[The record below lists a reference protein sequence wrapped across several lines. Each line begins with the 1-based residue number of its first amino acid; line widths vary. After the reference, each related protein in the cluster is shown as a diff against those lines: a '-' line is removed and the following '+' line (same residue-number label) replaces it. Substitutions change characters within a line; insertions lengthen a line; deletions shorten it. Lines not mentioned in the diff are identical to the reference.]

1 MHHSPVLRAF
11 VISSLLLIP
20 PAPKVQM
27 KRKVQ
32 QFHKEEDTYGIP
44 KRPIELHK
52 KPQGIVKQIMCFC
65 NFFPIQ
71 SLLG

>member
-1 MHHSPVLRAF
+1 M
-11 VISSLLLIP
+11 
-20 PAPKVQM
+20 QM
-27 KRKVQ
+27 KRKKVQ
-32 QFHKEEDTYGIP
+32 QLHKEEDTYGIP

-52 KPQGIVKQIMCFC
+52 KPQGIVEQIMRFC

>member
-1 MHHSPVLRAF
+1 
-11 VISSLLLIP
+11 
-20 PAPKVQM
+20 M
-27 KRKVQ
+27 KRKKVQ
-32 QFHKEEDTYGIP
+32 QLHKEEDTYGIP

-52 KPQGIVKQIMCFC
+52 KPQGIVEQIMCFC